1 MSLPDKNAPWP
12 ELVNYFKNN
21 KKDGE
26 NLGIILK
33 RASAYRKTG
42 KVMSTGKM
50 PARGTAKKQGKKSKT
65 PKGRFMMG
73 GNKDRTERTERTE
86 RTDRKDRK

>member
-12 ELVNYFKNN
+12 QLVTYFKNN

-26 NLGIILK
+26 NLGIVLK

-42 KVMSTGKM
+42 KVPTGMGSSSPMVSKRRTKRT
-50 PARGTAKKQGKKSKT
+50 RGGKKSKSV
-65 PKGRFMMG
+65 KR
-73 GNKDRTERTERTE
+73 R
-86 RTDRKDRK
+86 

>member
-12 ELVNYFKNN
+12 ELVTYFKNN

-26 NLGIILK
+26 NLGIVLK

-42 KVMSTGKM
+42 KVPGSSSPMVSKRRTKRT
-50 PARGTAKKQGKKSKT
+50 RGGKKSKSD
-65 PKGRFMMG
+65 KR
-73 GNKDRTERTERTE
+73 R
-86 RTDRKDRK
+86 

>member
-12 ELVNYFKNN
+12 QLVTYFKNN

-26 NLGIILK
+26 NLGIVLK

-42 KVMSTGKM
+42 KVPVMKEGMGSSSPMVSKRRTKRT
-50 PARGTAKKQGKKSKT
+50 RGGKKSKSD
-65 PKGRFMMG
+65 KR
-73 GNKDRTERTERTE
+73 R
-86 RTDRKDRK
+86 